1 MFSATRGDGPP
12 VLLVHGFGLDHR
24 LMTPLD
30 ATVAAAGRRRVY
42 VDLPG
47 SGRSADVPAATSDDV
62 LDALTEHVAAEL
74 GAEPFAI
81 VGASYGGLLA
91 RGLAARLGD
100 QVTGLALLCPV
111 VGADVRDVPP
121 QHVASEDPAL
131 LATLDPREA
140 AEFAYMAVVQ
150 SPATWALFR
159 DHVLPGMRAA
169 NPATLAAVRSRYALS
184 RPPEAD
190 GWTFDGPTAVI
201 TGRHD
206 HVVGYRDAF
215 GLLPHYPRATYAVL
229 DDAGHNAHFEQPAVV
244 SALLREWL
252 DRVADAGHR

>member
-1 MFSATRGDGPP
+1 MYSVTRGDGPA

-24 LMTPLD
+24 FMTPLD
-30 ATVAAAGRRRVY
+30 DTIAASGRRRVY

-47 SGRSADVPAATSDDV
+47 MGRSADVPATSSDDV
-62 LDALTEHVAAEL
+62 LDALTSLVASEL
-74 GAEPFAI
+74 GGEPFAV
-81 VGASYGGLLA
+81 VGSSYGGLLA

-111 VGADVRDVPP
+111 VEADVRDAPRP
-121 QHVASEDPAL
+121 HVAVEDPAL

-140 AEFAYMAVVQ
+140 AEYAFMAVVQ
-150 SPATWALFR
+150 SPQTWALFR

-169 NPATLAAVRSRYALS
+169 DASTLAAVRSAYALTDH
-184 RPPEAD
+184 PEAD
-190 GWTFDGPTAVI
+190 GRTFAGPTLVL

-215 GLLPHYPRATYAVL
+215 GLLEHYPRATFAVL
-229 DDAGHNAHFEQPAVV
+229 DDAGHNAILEQPRVV
-244 SALLREWL
+244 EALLTEWL
-252 DRVADAGHR
+252 RRLPGPA